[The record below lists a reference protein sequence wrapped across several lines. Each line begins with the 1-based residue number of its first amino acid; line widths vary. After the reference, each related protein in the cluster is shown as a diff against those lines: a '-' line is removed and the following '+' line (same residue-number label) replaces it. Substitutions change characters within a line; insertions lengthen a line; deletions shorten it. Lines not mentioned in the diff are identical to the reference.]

1 MATRRSRTSAGVKVG
16 CARLDVGPEGRAV
29 VPDGVPSDRAGG
41 RDPATSGPDHPSQNP
56 RGRASAGRPCDDSL
70 PSRPSIDGPWLAAE
84 VPAASFLRLRPNE
97 RRPNSSPRLREG
109 QAARTAAAQHA
120 ALRTRTKHHKPAL
133 LLWCNALLREVRWW
147 ASWRRSLDGMQGITG
162 LPGVPCYGSSCRAK
176 PAGGLEETQPMTWI
190 IIALLFAAAAAAGFR
205 LQALTRDEPPEPP
218 LAHRWRRT
226 MGGG

>member
-1 MATRRSRTSAGVKVG
+1 M
-16 CARLDVGPEGRAV
+16 DVGPEGWA
-29 VPDGVPSDRAGG
+29 VPDGVPSGHQTVPEAGTQLHRARITPRRTLGGELRRAG
-41 RDPATSGPDHPSQNP
+41 PATTPCH
-56 RGRASAGRPCDDSL
+56 RGRQSMDLGWRQRFPQ
-70 PSRPSIDGPWLAAE
+70 
-84 VPAASFLRLRPNE
+84 PAFSRLRPNE

>member
-1 MATRRSRTSAGVKVG
+1 MATRTSRTSAGVKVG
-16 CARLDVGPEGRAV
+16 CARLDVGPEGWA

-41 RDPATSGPDHPSQNP
+41 RDQLHRARITPRRTLGGELRRAGPATTPCRQ
-56 RGRASAGRPCDDSL
+56 GRQSMDLGWRQRFPQ
-70 PSRPSIDGPWLAAE
+70 
-84 VPAASFLRLRPNE
+84 PAFSRLRPNE

-133 LLWCNALLREVRWW
+133 LALVQCPATRGSVVGVMAEIPRWHARDHWTAGGALLR
-147 ASWRRSLDGMQGITG
+147 
-162 LPGVPCYGSSCRAK
+162 
-176 PAGGLEETQPMTWI
+176 LEETQPMTWI